1 MFCTFPDITDFYI
14 EELKRTL
21 PNSTSLHKSNQ
32 TALFATFSKAP
43 ATNRARMIN
52 RLHTRFTATQI
63 GLLHLLPDL
72 LLEAMDA
79 ALAMVACEY
88 AVTNFYAPKT
98 IATKTYACSPFVIQ
112 DHSKLPFTQI
122 VLKGIKAIRTVEK
135 PVGVVMG
142 KDVLMI
148 FNSTLQPERFYHD
161 LLLVTF
167 DLICTTTVCRTGELA
182 PVLSAPGAAS
192 NIITLDKLQIGKL

>member
-1 MFCTFPDITDFYI
+1 MD
-14 EELKRTL
+14 
-21 PNSTSLHKSNQ
+21 Q
-32 TALFATFSKAP
+32 T
-43 ATNRARMIN
+43 N
-52 RLHTRFTATQI
+52 
-63 GLLHLLPDL
+63 
-72 LLEAMDA
+72 A
-79 ALAMVACEY
+79 ALALVACEY
-88 AVTNFYAPKT
+88 VVTNFYAPKT
-98 IATKTYACSPFVIQ
+98 ITTKTYACSPFVIQ
-112 DHSKLPFTQI
+112 DHKKLFFTRT

-142 KDVLMI
+142 KDVLTI

-161 LLLVTF
+161 LLLITF